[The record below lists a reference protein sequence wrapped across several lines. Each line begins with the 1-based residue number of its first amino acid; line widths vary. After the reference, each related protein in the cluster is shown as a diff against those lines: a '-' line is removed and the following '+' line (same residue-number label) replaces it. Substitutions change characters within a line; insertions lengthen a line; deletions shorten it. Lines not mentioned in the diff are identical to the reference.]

1 MNPTLRADP
10 VLGTGWAMPR
20 RTFYL
25 PAAPAIIMPTAL
37 ALANPAAPSLAES
50 QEVSDTSLD

>member
-1 MNPTLRADP
+1 
-10 VLGTGWAMPR
+10 MPR

-25 PAAPAIIMPTAL
+25 SAAPAIIMPMAL
-37 ALANPAAPSLAES
+37 ALANPSARSLAES